1 MEHCL
6 CYGREREAVRPEF
19 GECAP
24 RAHELT
30 EIFLRRLPEI
40 RRLLVRDVQAAFDGD
55 PAATNLDEV
64 ILAYPGVLAVSVY
77 RIAHA
82 LYDLG
87 VPMMARIMT
96 EWAHS
101 KTGCDI
107 HPGAKIGAAFF
118 IDHATGV
125 VIGETTE
132 IGEGVKLY
140 QGVTLGALSF
150 PRDASGQIIRGRK
163 RHPTVESG
171 ATLYAN
177 ATVLGGQTVVGANSV
192 IGGSVFLT
200 RSVPPRSR
208 VSLKEPELR
217 VAIARRCGRVRRD
230 LFRHLAIRR
239 RVKSGPTRRARSH
252 HLAEHRHQQQG
263 DDVDDLDQR
272 IDRRTRRVLVGVAHG
287 VAGHG
292 GLVRIG
298 SLAAEVALFDVFLGI
313 VPGAAAGGHRYGDE
327 QSGDDGPDEQA
338 AERLHAG
345 SGAHQPIH
353 DEYQHDRHDD
363 RQQRRHDH
371 LLDRS
376 LRQHVDGAR
385 IVGLRRAFHDALDV
399 AELPPHLVDH
409 RAGGASHGFHRH
421 GGEHVGDQTAD
432 EQAR

>member
-1 MEHCL
+1 MRISQRYLPSREAIVGILQSVLDLMYPGYFGRQDLNRDNLAAHVGQMTAALAPRLEHELEHCL
-6 CYGREREAVRPEF
+6 CYGRERETDAPEF

-24 RAHELT
+24 RAHELA

-40 RRLLVRDVQAAFDGD
+40 RGLLLRDVQAAFDGD
-55 PAATNLDEV
+55 PAALNLDEI

-107 HPGAKIGAAFF
+107 HPGATIGPAFF

-171 ATLYAN
+171 STLYAN
-177 ATVLGGQTVVGANSV
+177 ATVLGGQTVVGADSV

-217 VAIARRCGRVRRD
+217 VATRD
-230 LFRHLAIRR
+230 
-239 RVKSGPTRRARSH
+239 G
-252 HLAEHRHQQQG
+252 
-263 DDVDDLDQR
+263 
-272 IDRRTRRVLVGVAHG
+272 
-287 VAGHG
+287 
-292 GLVRIG
+292 
-298 SLAAEVALFDVFLGI
+298 AAEPDAIYFDI
-313 VPGAAAGGHRYGDE
+313 
-327 QSGDDGPDEQA
+327 
-338 AERLHAG
+338 
-345 SGAHQPIH
+345 
-353 DEYQHDRHDD
+353 
-363 RQQRRHDH
+363 
-371 LLDRS
+371 
-376 LRQHVDGAR
+376 
-385 IVGLRRAFHDALDV
+385 
-399 AELPPHLVDH
+399 
-409 RAGGASHGFHRH
+409 
-421 GGEHVGDQTAD
+421 
-432 EQAR
+432 

>member
-1 MEHCL
+1 MTAIANPKSKITELDGLAGDLLKSYLSDERARRISQRYLPSREAIVEILEAVLDLMYPGYFGRQDLSKDNLGAHIEQSVAALAPKVEQEMEHCL
-6 CYGREREAVRPEF
+6 CYGRERESSRGDV
-19 GECAP
+19 GDCAP

-30 EIFLRRLPEI
+30 QVFLGRLPEI
-40 RRLLVRDVQAAFDGD
+40 RKLLLRDVQAAFDGD
-55 PAATNLDEV
+55 PAASSLDEV
-64 ILAYPGVLAVSVY
+64 VLAYPGLLAVSVY

-107 HPGAKIGAAFF
+107 HPGAKIGPAFF

-150 PRDASGQIIRGRK
+150 PRDAAGQIIRGKK

-171 ATLYAN
+171 STLYAN

-217 VAIARRCGRVRRD
+217 VATRD
-230 LFRHLAIRR
+230 
-239 RVKSGPTRRARSH
+239 G
-252 HLAEHRHQQQG
+252 
-263 DDVDDLDQR
+263 
-272 IDRRTRRVLVGVAHG
+272 
-287 VAGHG
+287 
-292 GLVRIG
+292 
-298 SLAAEVALFDVFLGI
+298 AAEPDAIYFDI
-313 VPGAAAGGHRYGDE
+313 
-327 QSGDDGPDEQA
+327 
-338 AERLHAG
+338 
-345 SGAHQPIH
+345 
-353 DEYQHDRHDD
+353 
-363 RQQRRHDH
+363 
-371 LLDRS
+371 
-376 LRQHVDGAR
+376 
-385 IVGLRRAFHDALDV
+385 
-399 AELPPHLVDH
+399 
-409 RAGGASHGFHRH
+409 
-421 GGEHVGDQTAD
+421 
-432 EQAR
+432 

>member
-1 MEHCL
+1 MTAAAHPRSRATALEQLTAELLGSYVGDERAKRISHRYLPSREAIVEILESVLDLMYPGYFGRRDLSSENLGAHVAAQVEVLAPRIEREIEHCL
-6 CYGREREAVRPEF
+6 CYGRERQDEELEV

-30 EIFLRRLPEI
+30 EIFLRRLPDI
-40 RRLLVRDVQAAFDGD
+40 RSLLVRDVQAAFDGD

-64 ILAYPGVLAVSVY
+64 ILAYPGVLAVSTY

-107 HPGAKIGAAFF
+107 HPGANIGPAFF

-125 VIGETTE
+125 VIGETTD

-171 ATLYAN
+171 STLYAN
-177 ATVLGGQTVVGANSV
+177 ATVLGGNTVVGAGSV

-217 VAIARRCGRVRRD
+217 VG
-230 LFRHLAIRR
+230 
-239 RVKSGPTRRARSH
+239 TR
-252 HLAEHRHQQQG
+252 
-263 DDVDDLDQR
+263 
-272 IDRRTRRVLVGVAHG
+272 
-287 VAGHG
+287 
-292 GLVRIG
+292 
-298 SLAAEVALFDVFLGI
+298 
-313 VPGAAAGGHRYGDE
+313 
-327 QSGDDGPDEQA
+327 
-338 AERLHAG
+338 
-345 SGAHQPIH
+345 
-353 DEYQHDRHDD
+353 
-363 RQQRRHDH
+363 
-371 LLDRS
+371 
-376 LRQHVDGAR
+376 DGA
-385 IVGLRRAFHDALDV
+385 LEPDAIYFDI
-399 AELPPHLVDH
+399 
-409 RAGGASHGFHRH
+409 
-421 GGEHVGDQTAD
+421 
-432 EQAR
+432 